1 MVKIK
6 IIEGGFGNIMKI
18 FIGFLIIFLLFIP
31 IPLKIYI
38 LYKNNKLIIR
48 FYKFSLYPSKDL
60 KNMPT
65 TVAKVKE
72 KSKLTVDFKKAFD
85 KHTIK
90 QIFHRFCK
98 SKLKPSLKLDFNLDY
113 GFEDAALTG
122 LSYGLLNSF
131 FVPLQNILSSLFK
144 IKKLQLNAMPDFNGS
159 NLNLEIKSIIYI
171 NIVQIINI
179 CFTIGLI
186 LFKSYRNNKYIHKTK
201 GEFKE
206 A

>member
-18 FIGFLIIFLLFIP
+18 FIVSLIIFLLFIP
-31 IPLKIYI
+31 MPLKIYI

-48 FYKFSLYPSKDL
+48 FYKFPIYPSKDL
-60 KNMPT
+60 KNIST
-65 TVAKVKE
+65 SNAKAKE
-72 KSKLTVDFKKAFD
+72 KSKLTVDLRKVFD
-85 KHTIK
+85 KYTIK
-90 QIFHRFCK
+90 QIFYRFSK

-131 FVPLQNILSSLFK
+131 FAPLQNILSSLFK
-144 IKKLQLNAMPDFNGS
+144 IKKLQLNAIPDFNGS
-159 NLNLEIKSIIYI
+159 KLNLEIKSIIYI

-179 CFTIGLI
+179 CFIIGLI
-186 LFKSYRNNKYIHKTK
+186 ILKSYKNHKYIHKTK
-201 GEFKE
+201 GKFKE

>member
-18 FIGFLIIFLLFIP
+18 LIVSLIIFLLFIP
-31 IPLKIYI
+31 MPLKIYI

-48 FYKFSLYPSKDL
+48 FYKFPLYPSKHL
-60 KNMPT
+60 KNIST
-65 TVAKVKE
+65 TNAKAKE
-72 KSKLTVDFKKAFD
+72 KSKLTVDLRKVFD
-85 KHTIK
+85 KYTIK
-90 QIFHRFCK
+90 QIFYRFSK

-131 FVPLQNILSSLFK
+131 FAPLQNILSSLFK
-144 IKKLQLNAMPDFNGS
+144 IKKLQLNAIPDFNGS
-159 NLNLEIKSIIYI
+159 KLNLEIKSIIYI

-179 CFTIGLI
+179 CFIIGLI
-186 LFKSYRNNKYIHKTK
+186 ILKSYKNHKYIHKTK
-201 GEFKE
+201 GKFKE

>member
-48 FYKFSLYPSKDL
+48 FYNFSLYPSKDL
-60 KNMPT
+60 KNMSL

-72 KSKLTVDFKKAFD
+72 KSKLTVDFRKAFD

-122 LSYGLLNSF
+122 LSYGILNSF
-131 FVPLQNILSSLFK
+131 FAPFKNILSSLFK
-144 IKKLQLNAMPDFNGS
+144 IKKFQLNAMPDFNGS
-159 NLNLEIKSIIYI
+159 KLNLEIKSIIYI
-171 NIVQIINI
+171 NIVQIINT
-179 CFTIGLI
+179 CFTVGLI